1 MNKEEKNFICEVCNF
16 KGLKQNRQRH
26 LDSKRHYVRTNYE
39 KVYRAVASQS
49 DPENNDNDSDPEF
62 IPNNC
67 SSSSESL
74 INNEN
79 DSE

>member
-1 MNKEEKNFICEVCNF
+1 MSEEEKNYSCEVCNF
-16 KGLKQNRQRH
+16 RGLKKNRQRH
-26 LDSKRHYVRTNYE
+26 LDSKKHFVRTNYE
-39 KVYRAVASQS
+39 KVYKAVASQS
-49 DPENNDNDSDPEF
+49 DPENNSDPEF

-79 DSE
+79 E